1 MNFTFTEQQ
10 IREAINH
17 TYPHYINNL
26 RYRNEKLQQDCFVRG
41 KLAEIFF
48 RDLFQQYGFIV
59 QSNVTNNNEDIDL
72 QLNGIVL
79 LNQSIL
85 FDALLN
91 VEIKTSL
98 IPNKNFDIF
107 KSADL
112 KIYKKSNSIEQD
124 INWHIGIQVYFDKYR
139 PEWENIVSDF
149 SDINIMFETYKNLKF
164 SCSWITRDKTIK
176 YLNSDFIKDQTWS
189 YANKTFW
196 KCPLHIH
203 NRNIYEMII
212 YLLHLLIY
220 QQQTHIDNLNTYITQ
235 IKGNNV

>member
-10 IREAINH
+10 IQEAINH
-17 TYPHYINNL
+17 PHPNYINNL
-26 RYRNEKLQQDCFVRG
+26 RYRNEKLQRDCFIRG
-41 KLAEIFF
+41 TLAEIFF
-48 RDLFQQYGFIV
+48 RDFLKHYGFNI
-59 QSNVTNNNEDIDL
+59 QSNIADNFVDIDL

-79 LNQSIL
+79 LNQIIP
-85 FDALLN
+85 FDSPIRL
-91 VEIKTSL
+91 EIKTSL
-98 IPNKNFDIF
+98 RPNPNFDIF

-124 INWHIGIQVYFDKYR
+124 INWHIGIQVYFNQFKQD
-139 PEWENIVSDF
+139 WESVIEQADDRLIYERYKDLEF
-149 SDINIMFETYKNLKF
+149 SY
-164 SCSWITRDKTIK
+164 SWITQDDTIK

-220 QQQTHIDNLNTYITQ
+220 QQQTHIDNLNAYITQ